1 MVESGKARA
10 SKRGRKGRSGGIGKA
25 DEIMDGEIW
34 KDFPEDLFEAVMARV
49 SIATFFRFRSVCR
62 KWNSFLTSQT
72 FSQQCGQVKHAKP
85 WFYAITKGKDVYTGT
100 GSMYDPSLNKWHHPT
115 LAALPSKVIKS
126 PVASAGGLIC
136 FADFSYRSFY
146 VCNPLTRSFK
156 ELPARSG
163 PVWLRA
169 VVGMTQMQNGGY
181 KILCVGSDGD
191 YQVYDSAINSWIS
204 PGSMPPSIKLP
215 LELTVFMCR
224 EVATEGRLYF
234 MGSEP
239 DGILSYEVNTGMWR
253 QYAVSAPPHMSLSGH
268 TVAESGGRIMM
279 VGLLKED
286 AASCV
291 SIWELE
297 MTTLLWKEVDRMPN
311 EWCLEFYGKKYVTMH
326 CLGNE
331 ALLMLSLRT
340 SYKNRLFTYNLSTRE
355 WLKLP
360 GSVLPTTCT
369 GRRKTL
375 WVAYGIAF
383 HPCLT
388 AIP

>member
-10 SKRGRKGRSGGIGKA
+10 SKRGRKGRSG
-25 DEIMDGEIW
+25 EIMEGEIW
-34 KDFPEDLFEAVMARV
+34 KDFPEDLFEAVIARV

-62 KWNSFLTSQT
+62 KWNSLLTSQT
-72 FSQQCGQVKHAKP
+72 FSQLCGQVKHAKP
-85 WFYAITKGKDVYTGT
+85 WFYAITKRKGVFMGT
-100 GSMYDPSLNKWHHPT
+100 GSMYDPSSNKWYHPT
-115 LAALPSKVIKS
+115 MPALPSKVIKS

-136 FADFSYRSFY
+136 FVDFSYRSFY

-156 ELPARSG
+156 ELPARPG

-181 KILCVGSDGD
+181 KILCVGIHGD
-191 YQVYDSAINSWIS
+191 YQVYDSANNSWIS

-215 LELTVFMCR
+215 LALTVFTCR

-234 MGSEP
+234 MWSDP
-239 DGILSYEVNTGMWR
+239 HGILSYEVNTGMWR
-253 QYAVSAPPHMSLSGH
+253 QYVVPAPPHMCWSGH
-268 TVAESGGRIMM
+268 TVAESGGRIML
-279 VGLLKED
+279 VGLRKED

-291 SIWELE
+291 CIWELE
-297 MTTLLWKEVDRMPN
+297 MTTLQWKEVDRMPN
-311 EWCLEFYGKKYVTMH
+311 EWCLEFRGKKCVTMH

-331 ALLMLSLRT
+331 ALLMLSLRS
-340 SYKNRLFTYNLSTRE
+340 SYMNRLFTYDLSTRE

-360 GSVLPTTCT
+360 GSVLPNTCT
-369 GRRKTL
+369 RRRKTL